1 MSSTEPVLSTE
12 GLTKSFGRVRAVE
25 DVDLSIDG
33 DEFTAIIGP
42 NGAGKTTLLRLLTGE
57 MEPTEGA
64 VYYQGQDITALDQ
77 HEICKLGLGKSY
89 QVPSVF
95 DELSVLEN
103 VRLAVQRQNND
114 RHSVFKP
121 ASSDTKDLDRAR
133 GILDDL
139 DLLGQADTVA
149 DELSHGDKRKLDIA
163 ITLATGAETI
173 LFDEPIAGMSQ
184 SETEKVI
191 DLLDELSEEYAVV
204 VVEHDINFVLTFAD
218 RIVVLE
224 QGQVIADGSPDEIR
238 ANEQVQEAYLGN

>member
-1 MSSTEPVLSTE
+1 MSSKRPVLRTDR
-12 GLTKSFGRVRAVE
+12 LTKSFGRISAVE
-25 DVDLSIDG
+25 DVGLSIDG
-33 DEFTAIIGP
+33 EEFTAIIGP

-64 VYYQGQDITALDQ
+64 VYYRGQEITTLDQ
-77 HEICKLGLGKSY
+77 YEICKLGLGKSY

-95 DELSVLEN
+95 SELSVLEN
-103 VRLAVQRQNND
+103 VRLSVQQHQND
-114 RHSVFKP
+114 RLSVFNP
-121 ASSDTKDLDRAR
+121 ATDYTEDLDRAR

-139 DLLGQADTVA
+139 DLLGEVETVA
-149 DELSHGDKRKLDIA
+149 DTLSHGGKRKLDIA

-191 DLLDELSEEYAVV
+191 NLLDELSEEYSIV

-218 RIVVLE
+218 RIIVLE

-238 ANEQVQEAYLGN
+238 EDERVQKAYLGS